1 MAVIVVGVLWIAMIV
16 SVVIMRVAVRLRR
29 VHGVAMVVRWAG
41 RRIVL
46 MLMRLCVAMG
56 MAAGFRRRRVMI
68 GLLAAAVV
76 FVLVA
81 HASVPVDGSAICS
94 SMSLRTPLMWASAA
108 E

>member
-1 MAVIVVGVLWIAMIV
+1 MAVIIVSVLWIAM
-16 SVVIMRVAVRLRR
+16 IMRVAVRLRGF
-29 VHGVAMVVRWAG
+29 HGMAMVVRLAG
-41 RRIVL
+41 RRFV
-46 MLMRLCVAMG
+46 LMRLRVVMN
-56 MAAGFRRRRVMI
+56 MVAGFRRRRVMVV
-68 GLLAAAVV
+68 LVAAAIV